1 VASKDANGE
10 FLLQN
15 EMLRYPVQTPG
26 EIRAESKAE
35 TKAESKAESKAET
48 KAETKGEVHWRYVHV
63 RPGRHH
69 TAKSYELVHRE
80 PAGGGTVYP
89 CELWN

>member
-1 VASKDANGE
+1 MASKDANGE

-26 EIRAESKAE
+26 EIR
-35 TKAESKAESKAET
+35 AESKAET

>member
-26 EIRAESKAE
+26 EIR
-35 TKAESKAESKAET
+35 AESKAESKAET

>member
-26 EIRAESKAE
+26 EIRAE
-35 TKAESKAESKAET
+35 TKAESKAET

>member
-1 VASKDANGE
+1 MASKDANGE

-26 EIRAESKAE
+26 EIRAE
-35 TKAESKAESKAET
+35 TKAESKAET